1 MRCGQ
6 VILASCKLKSDFFL
20 KLCLKEINFIGI
32 QCLFGMINFVNLFY
46 YNLFLLLF
54 ISFTVLFDTIHRFYC
69 TILVNFYLYLKYFQ
83 QKVFSFNKISGF
95 QTDIFLGNLIAK
107 GMRIW
112 TINLF
117 DGIKVVTVKLQV
129 SW

>member
-1 MRCGQ
+1 MRCGK

-32 QCLFGMINFVNLFY
+32 PCLFGMINFVNLFY

-54 ISFTVLFDTIHRFYC
+54 ISFTALFDTIHRSYC
-69 TILVNFYLYLKYFQ
+69 TILVNFYLYLKYSQ

-107 GMRIW
+107 GMRI
-112 TINLF
+112 
-117 DGIKVVTVKLQV
+117 
-129 SW
+129 